1 MKKLWS
7 AVLSVLA
14 VLALSVP
21 AFADAALPPYHYR
34 FSYGYAVA
42 GKWVAAILI
51 GIVIVA
57 AAIIV
62 MAIKY
67 RREQNAKDAA
77 DAAARAAGAAAKK
90 PEDE

>member
-7 AVLSVLA
+7 ALLSVLA
-14 VLALSVP
+14 VMALAVP
-21 AFADAALPPYHYR
+21 AFADAALPPYYYR
-34 FSYGYAVA
+34 RSYAVA

-57 AAIIV
+57 IAIIV

-67 RREQNAKDAA
+67 KREKNAEEAA
-77 DAAARAAGAAAKK
+77 EAAARAAGAAARNQD
-90 PEDE
+90 DE